1 MGFLCSFRGEHYT
14 YWINHFTF
22 DVGGGGGAGVVV
34 NFVLLRIDEVCLAY
48 AYTSIELEAIHVTQ
62 ALLSLQAVTSCVKS
76 MQCYSVRLQKE
87 MKNSA

>member
-1 MGFLCSFRGEHYT
+1 M
-14 YWINHFTF
+14 
-22 DVGGGGGAGVVV
+22 VG
-34 NFVLLRIDEVCLAY
+34 NFVLLRIDEVCLPY
-48 AYTSIELEAIHVTQ
+48 AYTSIEMEAIHVTQ

>member
-22 DVGGGGGAGVVV
+22 DVGVVG
-34 NFVLLRIDEVCLAY
+34 NFVLLRIEVCLAY
-48 AYTSIELEAIHVTQ
+48 AYTSIELETIHVPQ
-62 ALLSLQAVTSCVKS
+62 ALLSLQAVTSCIKS

-87 MKNSA
+87 MRNSA

>member
-22 DVGGGGGAGVVV
+22 DVGGGGGGGGG
-34 NFVLLRIDEVCLAY
+34 NFVLLRIEVCLAY
-48 AYTSIELEAIHVTQ
+48 AYTSIELETIHVPQ

-87 MKNSA
+87 MRNSA